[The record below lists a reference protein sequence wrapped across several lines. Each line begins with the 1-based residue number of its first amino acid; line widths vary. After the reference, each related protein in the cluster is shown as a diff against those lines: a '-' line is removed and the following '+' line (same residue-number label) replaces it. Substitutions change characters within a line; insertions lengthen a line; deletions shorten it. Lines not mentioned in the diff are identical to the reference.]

1 MFFAAT
7 LIDARKEKKVEYDD
21 KTGKPKL
28 IEKEE
33 VPERKER
40 QIIFNTDEITY
51 MIDNPDDPDTTWVF
65 TKDRPCLIKGS
76 FAEQS
81 KILLGFNR
89 K

>member
-7 LIDARKEKKVEYDD
+7 IIDARKKD
-21 KTGKPKL
+21 G
-28 IEKEE
+28 EE
-33 VPERKER
+33 VTERKER
-40 QIIFNTDEITY
+40 QIIFNTEEITY
-51 MIDNPDDPDTTWVF
+51 MIDNPDDPGTTWVF

>member
-7 LIDARKEKKVEYDD
+7 IVDSKKKDGKEVED
-21 KTGKPKL
+21 
-28 IEKEE
+28 
-33 VPERKER
+33 RKER
-40 QIIFNTDEITY
+40 QIIFNTEEIEY

-65 TKDRPCLIKGS
+65 TKNRPCLIKGS